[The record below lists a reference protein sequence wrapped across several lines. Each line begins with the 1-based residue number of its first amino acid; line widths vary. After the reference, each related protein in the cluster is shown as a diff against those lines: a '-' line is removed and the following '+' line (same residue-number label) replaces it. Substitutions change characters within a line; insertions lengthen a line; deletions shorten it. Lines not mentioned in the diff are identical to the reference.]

1 MGLPFCDVIR
11 QDFPERGSLVGR
23 YAVVLSRWLLMFR
36 KIVLP
41 LSLGSGASRLG
52 PNIKNF
58 GLTHHLKNAGHLVI
72 VYRSEHSLYLLAFKD
87 FESRSSYVHSHSTC
101 G

>member
-1 MGLPFCDVIR
+1 MIKADY
-11 QDFPERGSLVGR
+11 PEHCGLVGR

-41 LSLGSGASRLG
+41 LSLGLGASRLG
-52 PNIKNF
+52 PNINSF
-58 GLTHHLKNAGHLVI
+58 VLTHHLTNAGRRVV
-72 VYRSEHSLYLLAFKD
+72 VYRSEHILYLLAFKD
-87 FESRSSYVHSHSTC
+87 FESRSSYVHSQSTC